1 MGAGQHL
8 IQGVGSAALAAHGV
22 PEGLQHFKGDVQQV
36 LVEEVHH
43 VLAQA
48 VAPLQALTAPPAH
61 MQCASAATLIGTVCD
76 FVHSNICTFID
87 LHACTPQ
94 VLGCKGGVHTVLN
107 SPCRRSCFGF

>member
-8 IQGVGSAALAAHGV
+8 IQGVGSAALIAHGV
-22 PEGLQHFKGDVQQV
+22 PEGLQHLKGDVQQV

-61 MQCASAATLIGTVCD
+61 KHCASAATLIVLKNASVVPS
-76 FVHSNICTFID
+76 FV
-87 LHACTPQ
+87 
-94 VLGCKGGVHTVLN
+94 
-107 SPCRRSCFGF
+107 